1 MHCWETSSLLPLP
14 LKSFTTPA
22 KRGVGAKVKG
32 TEGTKQWAKVDPSSD
47 AFTQF
52 LLQRF
57 GTRCLYG
64 RAGGGEGVVWLPA
77 ELSIVSLSLHPSPSF
92 SLQTMPSAAQ
102 CTTGKTMFKCT
113 YHYSSLEIC
122 KQGNTFDSLMIK
134 VGAQKLNQS
143 HKRSPILFR
152 II

>member
-32 TEGTKQWAKVDPSSD
+32 TQGTKQWAKVDPSSD

-57 GTRCLYG
+57 GTLGVSMVG
-64 RAGGGEGVVWLPA
+64 RVVTGGGGGEGVV
-77 ELSIVSLSLHPSPSF
+77 
-92 SLQTMPSAAQ
+92 
-102 CTTGKTMFKCT
+102 
-113 YHYSSLEIC
+113 
-122 KQGNTFDSLMIK
+122 
-134 VGAQKLNQS
+134 
-143 HKRSPILFR
+143 
-152 II
+152 